1 MLSCLNSTA
10 SFYNI
15 YSVDAI
21 TPLNG
26 SAQFNGSAWL
36 TAANTFNL
44 GTGGFTYEAWCYL
57 SNTSGPQGY
66 FGLGTTSSFI
76 TILYNDSGGQWSFNQ
91 TSGTTKFGGSEAQGK
106 LGWQH
111 VAVTRNASDQKMRI
125 FIDGILM
132 YTSANANTSTLS
144 NLQGIITG
152 RAFVPPSTNVFPIR
166 DGGRITGLRLTNIDR
181 YGTTNFTPTRNEI
194 VHDGNTY
201 FVFNFTQDSN
211 WLSSQ
216 NGAITL
222 TNTNVV
228 SVASGL

>member
-1 MLSCLNSTA
+1 MFNSMISIGSGHSKFLVATPKGLS
-10 SFYNI
+10 
-15 YSVDAI
+15 
-21 TPLNG
+21 G
-26 SAQFNGSAWL
+26 SAQFNGSSWL

-57 SNTSGPQGY
+57 SSTSGPQGF

-76 TILYNDSGGQWSFNQ
+76 TILFNDSGGQWSFNQ
-91 TSGTTKFGGSEAQGK
+91 TSGTTKYGGSEAQGK
-106 LGWQH
+106 IGWQH

-125 FIDGILM
+125 FIDGVLKF
-132 YTSANANTSTLS
+132 TSASANTSTLS

-152 RAFVPPSTNVFPIR
+152 RAFVPPSTNVFPIVN
-166 DGGRITGLRLTNIDR
+166 GGRVTGLRLSNIDR
-181 YGTTNFTPTRNEI
+181 YGTSNFTPTRNEI
-194 VHDGNTY
+194 AHDGNTY
-201 FVFNFTQDSN
+201 FVFNFPQGSN